1 MTAAGR
7 ADDGGRNGRPGG
19 DEGQAVGDVVIGVDG
34 GGTSTDVV
42 VADLAGEVIVS
53 VRAGGSN
60 HESIGL
66 EVMAEVLAG
75 AIGEAL
81 GSAGRQHADVAAAV
95 FGLAGVDWPS
105 DVDRVDTT
113 LAGLELGGLRLVV
126 NDSRVAL
133 RAGCTQPWG
142 IVSSVGTG
150 SVTAGVGRAGQWF
163 RTMAV
168 GFGEPRGS
176 GTIVSEALHAIAAE
190 HHGSGE
196 PTALTQRFLDA
207 LGHGDVLSMFEAITR
222 GGAPALR
229 SLAPVVT
236 EAADAGD
243 EVARRLVADVA
254 MAHVD
259 VALAVAR
266 RLQLAEDEFEL
277 VTAGSV
283 HASGGVFSSVFA
295 DGVARAIPGATLVA
309 LDRPAAIGAVRMA
322 LDLAGRSPTSVA

>member
-1 MTAAGR
+1 MTTAAGR
-7 ADDGGRNGRPGG
+7 ADGGRARDGVGG
-19 DEGQAVGDVVIGVDG
+19 ALGDVVVGVDG

-42 VADLAGEVIVS
+42 VADLAGEVIAS
-53 VRAGGSN
+53 VRTGGSN

-66 EVMAEVLAG
+66 EAMSVVLAD

-81 GSAGRQHADVAAAV
+81 GTAGRQHADVAAAV

-105 DVDRVDTT
+105 DVDRAGAA
-113 LAGLELGGLRLVV
+113 LAGIEFGGPRLVV
-126 NDSRVAL
+126 NDSQIAL

-168 GFGEPRGS
+168 GFGEPSGS
-176 GTIVSEALHAIAAE
+176 GTIVSDALHAIAAE
-190 HHGSGE
+190 YHGTAE

-222 GGAPALR
+222 GHAPALR

-236 EAADAGD
+236 EAADTGD
-243 EVARRLVADVA
+243 KVARRLVTDVA
-254 MAHVD
+254 LAHVD

-266 RLQLAEDEFEL
+266 RLHLADDDFEL

-283 HASGGVFSSVFA
+283 HASGGVFGSAFA
-295 DGVARAIPGATLVA
+295 GGVARAMPGATVVA
-309 LDRPAAIGAVRMA
+309 LGRPAAIGAVRMA
-322 LDLAGRSPTSVA
+322 LDLAGASPTSMG